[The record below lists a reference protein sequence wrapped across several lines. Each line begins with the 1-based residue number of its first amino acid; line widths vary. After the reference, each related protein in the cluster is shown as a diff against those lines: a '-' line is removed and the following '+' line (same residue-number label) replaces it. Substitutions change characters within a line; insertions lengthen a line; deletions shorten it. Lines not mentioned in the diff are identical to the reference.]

1 MNRNRVWVIGAVCAM
16 VGIVVMG
23 WFVGISPELAAVA
36 STNQNRII
44 IMNQNRVSE
53 MLLARLKQDYLGI
66 DALKTRI
73 ASLQVAVPTSAQL
86 STFVTELNLLA
97 ARHRVTIKAIAIS
110 DAQPY
115 TTPPVP
121 PVGTNSV
128 KAPVLTNPKITPTNF
143 VVIPIQ
149 ISITGAFGEVL
160 DFVHEVQVGPRLFLV
175 ATLSSKT
182 STISTSG
189 VASVKKTTKVGP
201 ATVDSTVGGFVY
213 VLLAS
218 H

>member
-1 MNRNRVWVIGAVCAM
+1 MNKNRVWVFGAVSALI
-16 VGIVVMG
+16 GIAVLG
-23 WFVGISPELAAVA
+23 WFVGISPQLAAVA
-36 STNQNRII
+36 STNQNRAI

-53 MLLARLKQDYLGI
+53 VLLARLKQDYLGI

-97 ARHRVTIKAIAIS
+97 ARHKVTVKAIAIS

-115 TTPPVP
+115 TTPPAP
-121 PVGTNSV
+121 PVSKNSA
-128 KAPVLTNPKITPTNF
+128 KTAVLTNPKITPANF

-149 ISITGAFGEVL
+149 ISITGVFGEVL

-182 STISTSG
+182 SMTSTSG

-201 ATVDSTVGGFVY
+201 TTVDSTIGGFVY

>member
-1 MNRNRVWVIGAVCAM
+1 MNRNRLWVIGVASAM
-16 VGIVVMG
+16 IGIVVVG
-23 WFVGISPELAAVA
+23 WLLGISPQLAAVD
-36 STNQNRII
+36 STNRNRTII
-44 IMNQNRVSE
+44 INQNRVSE
-53 MLLARLKQDYLGI
+53 LTLARLKQDYIGI
-66 DALKTRI
+66 DTLKTRI
-73 ASLQVAVPTSAQL
+73 ASLQVAVPASAQL

-97 ARHRVTIKAIAIS
+97 ARHKVTVKAISIS

-121 PVGTNSV
+121 PTSSNSSKTV
-128 KAPVLTNPKITPTNF
+128 ILTNPKITPTNF

-149 ISITGAFGEVL
+149 ISITGVFGEVL

-182 STISTSG
+182 STTSTSG

-201 ATVDSTVGGFVY
+201 TTVDSTIGGFVY

>member
-1 MNRNRVWVIGAVCAM
+1 MNRNRVWVFGAVTALI
-16 VGIVVMG
+16 GIAVLG
-23 WFVGISPELAAVA
+23 WFVGISPQLAAVA
-36 STNQNRII
+36 STNQNRAI

-53 MLLARLKQDYLGI
+53 VLLARLKRDYLGI

-97 ARHRVTIKAIAIS
+97 ARHKVTVKAIAIS

-115 TTPPVP
+115 TTPPAP
-121 PVGTNSV
+121 PVSKNSA
-128 KAPVLTNPKITPTNF
+128 KTAVLTNPKITPANF

-149 ISITGAFGEVL
+149 ISITGVFGEVL

-182 STISTSG
+182 SMTSTSG

-201 ATVDSTVGGFVY
+201 TTVDSTIGGFVY

>member
-1 MNRNRVWVIGAVCAM
+1 MNKNRVWVFGAVSALI
-16 VGIVVMG
+16 GIAVLG
-23 WFVGISPELAAVA
+23 WFVGISPQLAAVA
-36 STNQNRII
+36 STNQNRAI

-53 MLLARLKQDYLGI
+53 VLLARLKRDYLGI

-97 ARHRVTIKAIAIS
+97 ARHKVTVKAIAIS

-115 TTPPVP
+115 TTPPAP
-121 PVGTNSV
+121 PVSKNSA
-128 KAPVLTNPKITPTNF
+128 KTAVLTNPKITPANF

-149 ISITGAFGEVL
+149 ISITGVFGEVL

-182 STISTSG
+182 SMTSTSG

-201 ATVDSTVGGFVY
+201 TTVDSTIGGFVY

>member
-1 MNRNRVWVIGAVCAM
+1 V
-16 VGIVVMG
+16 
-23 WFVGISPELAAVA
+23 L
-36 STNQNRII
+36 
-44 IMNQNRVSE
+44 
-53 MLLARLKQDYLGI
+53 
-66 DALKTRI
+66 
-73 ASLQVAVPTSAQL
+73 
-86 STFVTELNLLA
+86 VTELNLLA
-97 ARHRVTIKAIAIS
+97 ARHKVTVKAIAIS

-115 TTPPVP
+115 TTPPAP
-121 PVGTNSV
+121 PVSKNSA
-128 KAPVLTNPKITPTNF
+128 KTAVLTNPKITPANF

-149 ISITGAFGEVL
+149 ISITGVFGEVL

-182 STISTSG
+182 SMTSTSG

-201 ATVDSTVGGFVY
+201 TTVDSTIGGFVY